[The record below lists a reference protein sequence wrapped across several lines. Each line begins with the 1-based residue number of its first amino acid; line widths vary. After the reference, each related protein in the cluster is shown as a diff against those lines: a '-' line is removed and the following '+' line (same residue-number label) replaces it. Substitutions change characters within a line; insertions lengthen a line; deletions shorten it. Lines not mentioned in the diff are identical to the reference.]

1 MADVADEAP
10 SRRVRHAVLAAIE
23 RCGWGYQGGNIS
35 FPMGCQG
42 IEIIKVSGF
51 VFRQRFG

>member
-23 RCGWGYQGGNIS
+23 SRRYKSNEKKG
-35 FPMGCQG
+35 P
-42 IEIIKVSGF
+42 
-51 VFRQRFG
+51 

>member
-23 RCGWGYQGGNIS
+23 RCKGVTLG
-35 FPMGCQG
+35 
-42 IEIIKVSGF
+42 
-51 VFRQRFG
+51 

>member
-23 RCGWGYQGGNIS
+23 RCCWGYQGGNIS

-42 IEIIKVSGF
+42 TKSSRCQALFLTKI
-51 VFRQRFG
+51 